1 MESSV
6 SSRLAS
12 NFGAVPKGLKLIEF
26 VQQPPMRESPE
37 FRLTLPVPEFRS
49 RNSDLYK

>member
-12 NFGAVPKGLKLIEF
+12 NFGAVSKRLKLIEF
-26 VQQPPMRESPE
+26 VHQTLMRESSE
-37 FRLTLPVPEFRS
+37 FRLSLPVPEFRS

>member
-6 SSRLAS
+6 LSRLAS

-26 VQQPPMRESPE
+26 VHQPPMSPE